1 VLHLLPDG
9 ERRYRLI
16 DGDGREVGWIRGRA
30 VRFLGFLS
38 EKEMVTAVSKAWRA
52 LQTVLAGAVGRAAD
66 GAPPRQL
73 RVVHDGAYEWI
84 SDGMIPIAR
93 IFRSKSSTDSSLE
106 IELVMPSSAD
116 EQLTKAAALAIAQAL
131 GQNNPA
137 PSQQTFAAQNV
148 AGVP

>member
-1 VLHLLPDG
+1 MLHLVPDG

-16 DGDGREVGWIRGRA
+16 DGGGREVGWIRGRA

-38 EKEMVTAVSKAWRA
+38 EEEMVTAVSKAWRA
-52 LQTVLAGAVGRAAD
+52 LQTVLARAVGRAAD
-66 GAPPRQL
+66 GEPRQL

-93 IFRSKSSTDSSLE
+93 IFRSKSSIDSSLA

-116 EQLTKAAALAIAQAL
+116 EQLTTAAALAIAQAL
-131 GQNNPA
+131 GQASPA
-137 PSQQTFAAQNV
+137 TSQQTCAARNV
-148 AGVP
+148 PGVA